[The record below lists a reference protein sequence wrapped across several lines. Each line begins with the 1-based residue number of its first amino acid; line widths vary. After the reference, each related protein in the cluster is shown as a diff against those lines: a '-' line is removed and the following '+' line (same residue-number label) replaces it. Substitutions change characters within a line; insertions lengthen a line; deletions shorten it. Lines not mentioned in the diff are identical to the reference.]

1 MVTIERFA
9 YLEKGTVG
17 KLTIDDWSC
26 YTIER
31 PWLNNKPN
39 ISCIPEGHYKCQPFT
54 GTKFKDVVQ
63 IMDVPDRSFILF
75 HVANYPRDIQGCIG
89 VGNSFDIND
98 LSPMVYNS
106 RVTLADFFVSAGK
119 SFDLEIKGV
128 RAEI

>member
-31 PWLNNKPN
+31 PWLSNKSN
-39 ISCIPEGHYKCQPFT
+39 ISCIPEGTYKCEPFT
-54 GTKFKDVVQ
+54 GSKFKDVVQ
-63 IMDVPDRSFILF
+63 IMDVPGRSFILF
-75 HVANYPRDIQGCIG
+75 HIANYPGDIEGCIG

-106 RVTLADFFVSAGK
+106 RVTLADFFVAAGK